1 MKAASFF
8 KGLSTL
14 IVLNL
19 LVKPVWMFFID
30 RQVQNTVGHEAYGRY
45 FAVLNLSYVLFFLSD
60 AGLSNMINQRLAAGE
75 RLHIPQLFRLKVVM
89 MAIYIVLCLFIG
101 WLTGITQWTYLI
113 YVLLIQ
119 VFTSLF
125 VMARNMVTGY
135 QLFTT
140 DAWLSVIDKT
150 LMTLI
155 CGAILYTQF
164 FGSMDLDLFLQVQ
177 AFCTAVAAG
186 VAFTVLS
193 RRKIFTKGK
202 FLQLE
207 VLLRSIL
214 PFALIILLMSVH
226 YRLDGFMLE
235 RLHYRGA
242 EEAGIY
248 ASAYRLLDASNMVGY
263 LSSAFLISFIAR
275 HLSDRAFIDQAIV
288 NTRHGLFFF
297 VTGVVSFTCMYAPW
311 LQQLLYH
318 SDDPY
323 QREVIRYCIASLP
336 GYFLVHIYGAVLT
349 AARKF
354 RPYLVLLLLSVLINT
369 ILNLILIPRYGAIG
383 CCYAAMASQYFCGLA
398 CLLVAHRYEGLHL
411 HYRSLLVY
419 VCLAVLLVGFFY
431 FAEGAGINVWLTGAI
446 AAAFTLLLLT
456 TQIKKKYFI
465 SLR

>member
-14 IVLNL
+14 IILNL

-45 FAVLNLSYVLFFLSD
+45 FAVLNLSYVLFFVSD
-60 AGLSNMINQRLAAGE
+60 AGLSNMVNQRLAAGN
-75 RLHIPQLFRLKVVM
+75 RLHIPQLFRLKAVM
-89 MAIYIVLCLFIG
+89 MLLYVILCVFIG
-101 WLTGITQWTYLI
+101 WLTGISQWSYLL
-113 YVLLIQ
+113 YVLTIQ

-155 CGAILYTQF
+155 CGFILYTRF
-164 FGSMDLDLFLQVQ
+164 FGPMDLDLFLQVQ
-177 AFCTAVAAG
+177 AFCTAIAA
-186 VAFTVLS
+186 VTAFVVLG
-193 RRKIFTKGK
+193 RKNGFTKGK
-202 FLQLE
+202 PLE
-207 VLLRSIL
+207 LEALLRSIL

-226 YRLDGFMLE
+226 YRLDGFILE

-275 HLSDRAFIDQAIV
+275 HLGDRAFVDEAV
-288 NTRHGLFFF
+288 LNTRHGLFFF
-297 VTGVVSFTCMYAPW
+297 VTGIVCFTCMYAPW

-354 RPYLVLLLLSVLINT
+354 RPYLALLMLSVLVNT
-369 ILNLILIPRYGAIG
+369 VLNLILIPRYGALG

-398 CLLVAHRYEGLHL
+398 CILVANRHEGLHL
-411 HYRSLLVY
+411 HYRSLMVY
-419 VCLAVLLVGFFY
+419 LSLAVLLVGFFY
-431 FAEGAGINVWLTGAI
+431 FAKGAGINVWLTGVI

-456 TQIKKKYFI
+456 TQIKKKYFV